1 MRYSGVDYLKPLT
14 PYLALLATPV
24 TFRPEMVVSPSPR
37 LSRSCTGHNPA
48 DPIVTG
54 MLRAG
59 KLQLSCKTQDHT
71 LATKD
76 LCEGG
81 KFKEVLSLLSL
92 SFLLLPYEQQLWGL
106 KGPPFTAQD
115 GSVAI
120 GSKIQECY
128 AK

>member
-37 LSRSCTGHNPA
+37 LWRPCTGHSPEG
-48 DPIVTG
+48 PIVTG
-54 MLRAG
+54 ISRAG

-76 LCEGG
+76 LGG
-81 KFKEVLSLLSL
+81 AARRKQQMTVLIIAACPPFSSMVRAVAMLSLW
-92 SFLLLPYEQQLWGL
+92 PGRR
-106 KGPPFTAQD
+106 
-115 GSVAI
+115 
-120 GSKIQECY
+120 QEVKPRPDVC
-128 AK
+128 